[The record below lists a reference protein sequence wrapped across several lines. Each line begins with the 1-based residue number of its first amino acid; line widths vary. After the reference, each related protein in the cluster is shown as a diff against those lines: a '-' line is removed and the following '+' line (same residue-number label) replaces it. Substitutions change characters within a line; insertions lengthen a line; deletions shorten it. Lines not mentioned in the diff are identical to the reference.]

1 VRSALTGIFFKWAG
15 QMELIT
21 ITLQNRHKQV
31 MSLLDYTFMGSAN
44 FAILQCI
51 IVKMGVIYTWQS
63 DLLVQREYGKPH
75 TLAFHIK

>member
-1 VRSALTGIFFKWAG
+1 MGRSDRAYHHYASKYIF
-15 QMELIT
+15 T
-21 ITLQNRHKQV
+21 V
-31 MSLLDYTFMGSAN
+31 MSLLDYTFMGNAN

-75 TLAFHIK
+75 ILAFQIK

>member
-1 VRSALTGIFFKWAG
+1 
-15 QMELIT
+15 
-21 ITLQNRHKQV
+21 
-31 MSLLDYTFMGSAN
+31 MSLLDYTFMGNAN

-75 TLAFHIK
+75 ILAFQIK